1 MYHGGYPQNVEKIYE
16 LKKKYKFFI
25 IEDACHA
32 LGSEYKYKK
41 KFYKIDLVNTQ
52 ISQLFLFIL

>member
-41 KFYKIDLVNTQ
+41 KFYKIGSCKHSD
-52 ISQLFLFIL
+52 I